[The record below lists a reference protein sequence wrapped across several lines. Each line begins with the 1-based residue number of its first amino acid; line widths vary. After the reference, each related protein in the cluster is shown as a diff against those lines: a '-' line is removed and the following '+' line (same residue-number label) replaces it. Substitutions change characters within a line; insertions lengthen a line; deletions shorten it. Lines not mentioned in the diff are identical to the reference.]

1 MKNAGIYVGIIAVSL
16 LGFMLGNACGESE
29 RSASSLK
36 WDSNGI
42 RLDSPLANTLD
53 EQRECYYA
61 IMFSGYSENW
71 AVADLVLMHNPYEMD
86 RLARRWFREFINNNS
101 QYEERCEPYLYGV
114 P

>member
-1 MKNAGIYVGIIAVSL
+1 MKIVGISGATLFAL
-16 LGFMLGNACGESE
+16 LVLVLAINSCGESQ
-29 RSASSLK
+29 RWTSSLG

-42 RLDSPLANTLD
+42 RLDSPLANTMD

-61 IMFSGYSENW
+61 IMFSGDSEDW

-86 RLARRWFREFINNNS
+86 RLARRWFRDFINNNS